1 MRLRQAISEGRLP
14 LHLCFV
20 LCAWYFERAESSC
33 YGNGLHNASKVKAPS
48 TKFTAM
54 NIGITVYPTY
64 GGSGIVGSELGK
76 ELAERGHTVHFIASA
91 LPTRLTELNERVQ
104 FHEVEMMSY
113 PLFEHQP
120 YTLALATKM
129 ATVAQEENLDLL
141 HVHYAIPHSISAI
154 LARESLK
161 PQRRLP
167 VITTLHGTDI
177 TLVGADRSYLPIT
190 RYGIVQSDGVTA
202 ISNYLKEATHEIF
215 HVDEIT
221 VIPNFVCPTEYQRRP
236 AEQLRATLSPND
248 EPLLAHVSNFRP
260 VKRPIDCV
268 EILSR
273 VLKKGV
279 KARLVMVGDGSE
291 RTNAEHRARCLGV
304 FDQCSFVG
312 KQPRIVDYLSVADVL
327 LLPSEQESF
336 GLAALEAMACE
347 VPVIASRVGGIPE
360 VVSDGETGFL
370 SEVGDVEKMAVDAA
384 RLITDEE
391 LRREMGRRAR
401 ESAIDRYRTD
411 IVIPQYIDFYKKVI
425 AKASA

>member
-1 MRLRQAISEGRLP
+1 
-14 LHLCFV
+14 
-20 LCAWYFERAESSC
+20 
-33 YGNGLHNASKVKAPS
+33 
-48 TKFTAM
+48 M

-76 ELAERGHTVHFIASA
+76 ELAERGHTVHFISSS
-91 LPTRLTELNERVQ
+91 LPTRLTELNERVR

-129 ATVAQEENLDLL
+129 ATVAETENLDLL

-161 PQRRLP
+161 PKRKLP

-202 ISNYLKEATHEIF
+202 ISQYLKEATRESFQFDDIR
-215 HVDEIT
+215 
-221 VIPNFVCPTEYQRRP
+221 VIPNFVCQHDYQRHP
-236 AEQLRATLSPND
+236 VETLRRELAPNGETL
-248 EPLLAHVSNFRP
+248 LVHVSNFRP
-260 VKRPIDCV
+260 VKRPVDCV
-268 EILSR
+268 EIFAR
-273 VLKKGV
+273 VFKK
-279 KARLVMVGDGSE
+279 KSQTRLVMVGDGSE

-304 FDQCSFVG
+304 SEKCSFVG
-312 KQPRIVDYLSVADVL
+312 KQPNIVDYLSAADVL

-360 VVSDGETGFL
+360 VVTDGETGFL
-370 SEVGDVEKMAVDAA
+370 SEVGDVAKMAEDATRLVVD
-384 RLITDEE
+384 EK
-391 LRREMGRRAR
+391 LRKEMGARAR
-401 ESAIDRYRTD
+401 ASAISRYRTD
-411 IVIPQYIDFYKKVI
+411 IVIPQYVEFYEEVLTR
-425 AKASA
+425 

>member
-1 MRLRQAISEGRLP
+1 MSQVEIEAGDKRGSPASSFLP
-14 LHLCFV
+14 GSLV
-20 LCAWYFERAESSC
+20 FELVASILTTKT
-33 YGNGLHNASKVKAPS
+33 NGDPK
-48 TKFTAM
+48 M

-76 ELAERGHTVHFIASA
+76 ELAQRGHTVHFISSA
-91 LPTRLTELNERVQ
+91 LPTRLTELNERVR

-161 PQRRLP
+161 PQRKLP

-202 ISNYLKEATHEIF
+202 ISHYLKEATHEIF
-215 HVDEIT
+215 HVDNVK
-221 VIPNFVCPTEYQRRP
+221 VIPNFVCQYDYQRQP
-236 AEQLRATLSPND
+236 IESLRSSLAPNN
-248 EPLLAHVSNFRP
+248 ELLVAHVSNFRP
-260 VKRPIDCV
+260 VKRPLDCI
-268 EILSR
+268 EIFAG
-273 VLKKGV
+273 VLKQGI

-291 RTNAEHRARCLGV
+291 RPNCEHRARCLGIL
-304 FDQCSFVG
+304 DQCSFVG
-312 KQPRIVDYLSVADVL
+312 KQPRIVDYLSIADVL

-347 VPVIASRVGGIPE
+347 VPVISTRVGGIPE
-360 VVSDGETGFL
+360 VITDGDTGCL
-370 SEVGDVEKMAVDAA
+370 SEVGDVQKMADDAA
-384 RLITDEE
+384 KL
-391 LRREMGRRAR
+391 LRDDDLRHEMGKKAR
-401 ESAIDRYRTD
+401 ESAISRYSTD
-411 IVIPQYIDFYKKVI
+411 KVIPQYISFYEEVLGRN
-425 AKASA
+425 S

>member
-1 MRLRQAISEGRLP
+1 
-14 LHLCFV
+14 
-20 LCAWYFERAESSC
+20 
-33 YGNGLHNASKVKAPS
+33 
-48 TKFTAM
+48 M

-76 ELAERGHTVHFIASA
+76 ELAQRGHTVHFISSA
-91 LPTRLTELNERVQ
+91 LPTRLTELSERVH

-129 ATVAQEENLDLL
+129 STVAETENLDLL

-161 PQRRLP
+161 AKRRLP

-202 ISNYLKEATHEIF
+202 ISQYLKEATREIF
-215 HVDEIT
+215 QFDDIK
-221 VIPNFVCPTEYQRRP
+221 VIPNFVCQHDYQRHQVDTLRRELAP
-236 AEQLRATLSPND
+236 AGET
-248 EPLLAHVSNFRP
+248 LLAHVSNFRP
-260 VKRPIDCV
+260 VKRPVDCV
-268 EILSR
+268 EIFAR
-273 VLKKGV
+273 VFKNHNHT
-279 KARLVMVGDGSE
+279 RLIMVGDGSE

-304 FDQCSFVG
+304 AEKCSFVG
-312 KQPRIVDYLSVADVL
+312 KQPKIVDYLSAADLL

-360 VVSDGETGFL
+360 VVTDGETGFL
-370 SEVGDVEKMAVDAA
+370 SEVGDITKMAADAT
-384 RLITDEE
+384 RLVGNAK
-391 LRREMGRRAR
+391 LRKEMGAKAR
-401 ESAIDRYRTD
+401 ESAITRYRTD
-411 IVIPQYIDFYKKVI
+411 IIIPQYIDYYEEI
-425 AKASA
+425 LSRP

>member
-1 MRLRQAISEGRLP
+1 
-14 LHLCFV
+14 
-20 LCAWYFERAESSC
+20 
-33 YGNGLHNASKVKAPS
+33 
-48 TKFTAM
+48 M

-91 LPTRLTELNERVQ
+91 LPTRLTQLSERVR

-129 ATVAQEENLDLL
+129 AKVAETENLDLL

-161 PQRRLP
+161 PKRYLP

-202 ISNYLKEATHEIF
+202 ISNYLKEATKETFQFDDI
-215 HVDEIT
+215 E
-221 VIPNFVCPTEYQRRP
+221 VIPNFVCQSEYARHP
-236 AEQLRATLSPND
+236 VEELRAKLSPNG
-248 EPLLAHVSNFRP
+248 EPLLVHVSNFRP
-260 VKRPIDCV
+260 VKRPVDCV
-268 EILSR
+268 EILAR
-273 VLKKGV
+273 VLKKGI
-279 KARLVMVGDGSE
+279 ATRLIMVGDGSE
-291 RTNAEHRARCLGV
+291 RTNVEHRARCLKV
-304 FDQCSFVG
+304 DDKITFVG
-312 KQPRIVDYLSVADVL
+312 KQPNIVDYLSASDVL

-347 VPVIASRVGGIPE
+347 VPVVASRVGGLPE
-360 VVSDGETGFL
+360 VVTDGETGFL
-370 SEVGDVEKMAVDAA
+370 SEVGDVDKMADDAG
-384 RLITDEE
+384 RLLSDPE
-391 LRREMGRRAR
+391 LRKKMGKSAR
-401 ESAIDRYRTD
+401 ESAISRYRTD
-411 IVIPQYIDFYKKVI
+411 IVIPKYIEYYERVLRKT
-425 AKASA
+425 AGTNPGR